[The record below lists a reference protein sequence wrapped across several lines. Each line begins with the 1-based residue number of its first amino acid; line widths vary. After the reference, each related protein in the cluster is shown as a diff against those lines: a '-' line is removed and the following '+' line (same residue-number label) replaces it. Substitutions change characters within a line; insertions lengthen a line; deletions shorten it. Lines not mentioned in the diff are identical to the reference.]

1 MALAQGKTVLTLLLD
16 VCPIVKQGRQ
26 SGLAAVHQRFGKS
39 QRLTCGEKLGS
50 ICARIVDKVAAQ
62 GTGNKAE
69 QRNQKEM
76 HPLYI
81 ALIEC

>member
-1 MALAQGKTVLTLLLD
+1 MSLAQGKAVLTLLLD
-16 VCPIVKQGRQ
+16 ICPIVKQGRQ

-62 GTGNKAE
+62 GKGDKAE
-69 QRNQKEM
+69 QRDQKQM
-76 HPLYI
+76 QQLYI